1 MEVVL
6 DIVSWV
12 SIISGGVF
20 CIIGAIGIIRLPD
33 VYCRMHAA
41 GIIDTIGI
49 GLIFLGLAFQAGWS
63 LSLAKLLMILIFVL
77 YTSPTSCH
85 ALCRAAAYGGVHP
98 LHRKKLDGEGVPLK
112 EGKDISSKI

>member
-1 MEVVL
+1 MDAAIEFL
-6 DIVSWV
+6 SWGA
-12 SIISGGVF
+12 ILSGGIF
-20 CIIGAIGIIRLPD
+20 CIIGSIGLIRLPD

-63 LSLAKLLMILIFVL
+63 LALAKLIMIMIFVL

-98 LHRKKLDGEGVPLK
+98 VHGKDMTDEDISLR
-112 EGKDISSKI
+112 EGKEAP